1 VEDRQGTE
9 ALALTGL
16 ELKNGDIIFDPTTPL
31 TLNLWAASQASGS
44 QQHLALDEVPAL
56 FLGLLGRTEP
66 RLAPYEER
74 VLRACLCLTGER
86 LSVSGGLDTDFYE
99 ALLAFKVRHHLH
111 PIDARLDLPSLTMIV
126 QAASRAVGAGPG
138 FFLRRLRGVW
148 FDVMWAPALIAE
160 APGIVN
166 LVRELKGGRTRAPV
180 LKPLQFQTETAAL
193 TEQTG
198 FTPVA

>member
-1 VEDRQGTE
+1 MEDRQGME

-31 TLNLWAASQASGS
+31 TLNLWEASPSAGA
-44 QQHLALDEVPAL
+44 QQNLTLDEVPAL

-66 RLAPYEER
+66 HLTPYEER

-86 LSVSGGLDTDFYE
+86 LSAAGGLDTDFYE
-99 ALLAFKVRHHLH
+99 ALLAFKTRHHLY
-111 PIDARLDLPSLTMIV
+111 PVDARLDLPSLTLIV

-138 FFLRRLRGVW
+138 FFMRRLRGVW
-148 FDVMWAPALIAE
+148 FDVMRAPALIAE
-160 APGIVN
+160 TPGIVN

-180 LKPLQFQTETAAL
+180 LKPIQYHPEAPASV
-193 TEQTG
+193 EQTR